1 MRAKDFIV
9 EYHLPLDFTHP
20 SMQNARYLPNI
31 DKYYELYRLGLDM
44 AQVGADG
51 KIEGSAESDPHGE
64 AALLLG
70 YSDADEHIINTAL
83 KHRGHKQ
90 VKSSKGKSK
99 ELDDTHAVSPVAK
112 FKPTKKSSR

>member
-1 MRAKDFIV
+1 MRAREFIV
-9 EYHLPLDFTHP
+9 EYHNPLDFTHP

-51 KIEGSAESDPHGE
+51 KIEGPAEGDPAGE
-64 AALLLG
+64 AAVLIG
-70 YSDADEHIINTAL
+70 YSDADEKIINTAL

-90 VKSSKGKSK
+90 VKSSKGNSK
-99 ELDDTHAVSPVAK
+99 ELEDTHAVSPVAK
-112 FKPTKKSSR
+112 FKPTKRRS

>member
-1 MRAKDFIV
+1 MRAKEFIV
-9 EYHLPLDFTHP
+9 EYHLPLNFTHP

-51 KIEGSAESDPHGE
+51 KIEGPATSDPHGE
-64 AALLLG
+64 AAVMLG
-70 YSDADEHIINTAL
+70 YSDADEYIINTAL

-112 FKPTKKSSR
+112 FKPTKKSK